1 MSFYPI
7 NYQEPFCPLAQLISD
22 PAVTFCSYL
31 MSGGVRWD
39 GNMAVSHW
47 LPTGYLRR
55 GARAGIREK
64 EDSVLGKPRCN
75 YTDPRKASHTYREG
89 HIENYWKRRRG
100 LSVHGNTPG
109 FLLSLFIYFEC
120 IQREQNGVVIIHR
133 HRRQMHAAISFLVKH
148 HLPPAITVLNSHVWV
163 ETNVGYKPHIHPPP
177 PEGTFETAHVRE
189 NQTWRCNHMFRQTQS
204 ERLGDGTACPTSP
217 QLYSDWL

>member
-7 NYQEPFCPLAQLISD
+7 NYQEPSCPLAQLISD

-133 HRRQMHAAISFLVKH
+133 PQEADARCYKLFGKTPFTSSDHCFKLAC
-148 HLPPAITVLNSHVWV
+148 
-163 ETNVGYKPHIHPPP
+163 VGGNKRGI
-177 PEGTFETAHVRE
+177 
-189 NQTWRCNHMFRQTQS
+189 
-204 ERLGDGTACPTSP
+204 
-217 QLYSDWL
+217 